1 VPISDDRIFGE
12 RAFEEDK
19 QNIDNFGEILPS
31 THPYS
36 IRVTN
41 ILNQIIHA
49 LHTERNKMSSA
60 SSEYTV
66 WLHLTR
72 SLPPSMSHLDGL
84 NWEVLVVDK
93 TDIYYTH
100 CYPCGKIV
108 VTTASVEDYTDAHLA
123 TVFAHE
129 VFDH

>member
-1 VPISDDRIFGE
+1 
-12 RAFEEDK
+12 
-19 QNIDNFGEILPS
+19 
-31 THPYS
+31 
-36 IRVTN
+36 
-41 ILNQIIHA
+41 
-49 LHTERNKMSSA
+49 MSSA

-84 NWEVLVVDK
+84 NWEVFVVDK
-93 TDIYYTH
+93 PDIYYTH

-123 TVFAHE
+123 IVFAHE